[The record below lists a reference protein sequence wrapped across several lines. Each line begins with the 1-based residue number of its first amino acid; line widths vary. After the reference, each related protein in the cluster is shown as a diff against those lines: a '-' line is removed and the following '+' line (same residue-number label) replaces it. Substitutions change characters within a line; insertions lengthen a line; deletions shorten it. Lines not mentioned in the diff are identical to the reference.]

1 MSWVSKERENVPLDD
16 ASEQDAGMGGG
27 KYARVVADGAKG
39 CVQSDK
45 GIERKER
52 HTEQCSHYGQPLRR
66 S

>member
-39 CVQSDK
+39 
-45 GIERKER
+45 
-52 HTEQCSHYGQPLRR
+52 EQCSHYGQPLRR